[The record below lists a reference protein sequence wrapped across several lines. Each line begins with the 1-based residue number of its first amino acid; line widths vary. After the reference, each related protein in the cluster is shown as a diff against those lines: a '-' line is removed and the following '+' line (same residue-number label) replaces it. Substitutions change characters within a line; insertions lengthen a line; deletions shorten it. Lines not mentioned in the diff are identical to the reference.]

1 MGERKVLNKYYPP
14 DFNPEKLEKNKRPK
28 DKQDNVRMMLPMSM
42 RCSTCGNYLYIGTKF
57 NMRKETCLDEHYLNI
72 KIYRFYLKCTQCYA
86 EVTFKTDPK
95 NSDYVV
101 EHGAARNYEPWRD
114 AKAAEELLMEMKEN
128 EEEGNAMKF
137 LENITFDS
145 KRELDILD
153 ALDEIKHLNR
163 RKEIITADTLLE
175 AHLKANNTAS
185 NNNIDEQEV
194 QAFKNLI
201 KFKRIAEE
209 EEKAKA
215 DEDGNK
221 SENGQNH
228 TNNQDSN
235 QEKSDDLLTKRKM
248 ESKALKPLLIKKKQI
263 CEAKPDDLK
272 KEEQPI
278 EEKRQK
284 IEKNSSKE
292 PKKIQLCDYSDED

>member
-145 KRELDILD
+145 KRELEILD

-163 RKEIITADTLLE
+163 RKEIINPDTLL
-175 AHLKANNTAS
+175 NNLFSSS
-185 NNNIDEQEV
+185 NAVVTPEIEEKEL

-201 KFKRIAEE
+201 KFKRLADE

-215 DEDGNK
+215 ESEATTEEAEKVSVVETK
-221 SENGQNH
+221 SE
-228 TNNQDSN
+228 DKI
-235 QEKSDDLLTKRKM
+235 EDPLTKRKLTDVP
-248 ESKALKPLLIKKKQI
+248 LKPLMIRKKQI
-263 CEAKPDDLK
+263 CEATPEIGK
-272 KEEQPI
+272 KEEPK

-284 IEKNSSKE
+284 FEVKKKE
-292 PKKIQLCDYSDED
+292 QKKVSLCQYSDED